1 MKILGDH
8 CDINKTLTK
17 REIKDLCKTITEQ
30 QSDSDVPF
38 YLIDLNDVQEKIA
51 KWNRNL
57 PRVQPFFAVKCNPDP
72 NVLKIM
78 VENGCGFDV
87 ASKKEL
93 DQVLKYSINKED
105 IVFANPCKPN
115 SHIKFAAANQ
125 VKMMTFDNEHEL
137 KKIKK
142 LHPDAQVILR
152 IATDDS
158 DSICQFSQKFGAARS
173 DWLNLIVTCREL
185 NLDLIGV
192 SFHVGSGCRDVSQYS
207 NSISDARD
215 IFNLGAQ
222 QGFNMNLLDIGGGFP
237 GYPSSE
243 SDEPSFEELANTIN
257 HAIKKNFTDESIR
270 IIAEPGRFM
279 VASAY
284 TLVTKVTTVRD
295 TSAKGGD
302 VRYYINDG
310 VYGSFNNIIYDHAK
324 PMPELLHPIKKEYKT
339 CTIWGPS
346 CDGLDQ
352 INADLYFPT
361 LIEGDYLIWFD
372 MGAYTTA
379 AASEFNGMPLP
390 RQYYFSKN
398 YQRLRTNSVSLNK
411 CQEIGVEC

>member
-1 MKILGDH
+1 
-8 CDINKTLTK
+8 
-17 REIKDLCKTITEQ
+17 
-30 QSDSDVPF
+30 
-38 YLIDLNDVQEKIA
+38 
-51 KWNRNL
+51 
-57 PRVQPFFAVKCNPDP
+57 
-72 NVLKIM
+72 
-78 VENGCGFDV
+78 
-87 ASKKEL
+87 
-93 DQVLKYSINKED
+93 
-105 IVFANPCKPN
+105 
-115 SHIKFAAANQ
+115 
-125 VKMMTFDNEHEL
+125 MMTFDNEHEL

-142 LHPDAQVILR
+142 LHPDAQGEFRWPSFHEIKTFLVILR

-173 DWLNLIVTCREL
+173 DWLNLVATCREL
-185 NLDLIGV
+185 NLELVGV

-207 NSISDARD
+207 NSIQDARD

-243 SDEPSFEELANTIN
+243 SDEPSFEELASTIN
-257 HAIKKNFTDESIR
+257 CAIKNSKFLDIPNIR

-324 PMPELLHPIKKEYKT
+324 PMPELLQSYSTKKV
-339 CTIWGPS
+339 CFCI
-346 CDGLDQ
+346 
-352 INADLYFPT
+352 
-361 LIEGDYLIWFD
+361 YLC
-372 MGAYTTA
+372 Y
-379 AASEFNGMPLP
+379 
-390 RQYYFSKN
+390 
-398 YQRLRTNSVSLNK
+398 
-411 CQEIGVEC
+411 